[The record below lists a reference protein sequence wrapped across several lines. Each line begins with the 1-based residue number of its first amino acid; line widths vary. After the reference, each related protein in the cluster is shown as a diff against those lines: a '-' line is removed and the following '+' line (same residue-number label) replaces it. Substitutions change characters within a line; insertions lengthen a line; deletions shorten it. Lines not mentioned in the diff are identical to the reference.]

1 MPSPDGAASS
11 RGAGLQR
18 PGPRREALGG
28 AGPHVEQSRARSA
41 PCVCRSSRSAGPG
54 PRCWG
59 RPGAGGASRPVPSRP
74 AAVRGSGRS
83 AREGWKSRG
92 SAALRQ
98 LKGSENDRRGKDA
111 SV

>member
-1 MPSPDGAASS
+1 MRLPQLPERWAGPSLLGAA
-11 RGAGLQR
+11 RC
-18 PGPRREALGG
+18 RR
-28 AGPHVEQSRARSA
+28 
-41 PCVCRSSRSAGPG
+41 CVT
-54 PRCWG
+54 
-59 RPGAGGASRPVPSRP
+59 SRPVPSRP

-98 LKGSENDRRGKDA
+98 LKGSENDRREKDA

>member
-59 RPGAGGASRPVPSRP
+59 RPGAGGALRHVPSRHVP
-74 AAVRGSGRS
+74 PRCGAPGGAPVRVGRAAGVRLCDS
-83 AREGWKSRG
+83 
-92 SAALRQ
+92 
-98 LKGSENDRRGKDA
+98 
-111 SV
+111 